1 MSRVVIV
8 GAGLF
13 GSIIG
18 AHLRAQ
24 GHEVRLVSDQ
34 REGMGSLPAAC
45 LMKPS
50 WASGMGKE
58 YDRAIDL
65 LAKLYTVH
73 TLEFDTPPFR
83 AIVTAHWV
91 DPAVV
96 LAGDNNYRHARVM
109 DWGKG
114 WVELGNAITG
124 ERGDTLYADHIIFAT
139 GQWAEEMDAALRGR
153 LTGKGGWSFL
163 LEGELQG
170 RGLIHP
176 WAPYRQLV
184 AFQIA
189 PRRIWVGD
197 GAALKAESMTFERQ
211 QASQKRCL
219 DALNGRLRPL
229 GSRQLEVRR
238 GFRPYVKGLDKPAY
252 INQVSPGV
260 TVVTGGAKNGTL
272 GAAWAARQI
281 AEQLA

>member
-1 MSRVVIV
+1 MSRVIIV

-13 GSIIG
+13 GSIIA
-18 AHLRAQ
+18 AHLRKE
-24 GHEVRLVSDQ
+24 GHEVTVVADQ
-34 REGMGSLPAAC
+34 RAGMGSVPAAC

-50 WASGMGKE
+50 WASSMGKE
-58 YDRAIDL
+58 YDRAIEL
-65 LAKLYTVH
+65 LDGLYGVRQ
-73 TLEFDTPPFR
+73 LEFDTPPFR

-91 DPAVV
+91 DPEQV
-96 LAGDNNYRHARVM
+96 LMKPDF
-109 DWGKG
+109 
-114 WVELGNAITG
+114 LGEVDHHSPGMVWTTEPFTG
-124 ERGDTLYADHIIFAT
+124 LQADHIIYAT
-139 GQWAEEMDAALRGR
+139 GQWAEKQDPTLRGR

-170 RGLIHP
+170 RGLIQP

-219 DALNGRLRPL
+219 DALNGRLLPL

-238 GFRPYVKGLDKPAY
+238 GFRPYIKGLDKPAY
-252 INQVSPGV
+252 INQVQPGV

-281 AEQLA
+281 AEQLS